1 MSGKP
6 GSSDKAKI
14 VVYTRFDS
22 DKLDALDDISKAH
35 PLKPSRAR
43 LIEAAVDEYI
53 ERYGTGI
60 KKKAGK

>member
-6 GSSDKAKI
+6 GTSDKAKT
-14 VVYTRFDS
+14 VVYTRFDPE
-22 DKLDALDDISKAH
+22 KLDALDKISSDH

-53 ERYGTGI
+53 ERYG
-60 KKKAGK
+60 GKRKSAK